1 MEKKQPS
8 KQKKVRPQIEFLK
21 IFVLRVDKN
30 SI

>member
-1 MEKKQPS
+1 MEKNNQAS
-8 KQKKVRPQIEFLK
+8 KKKVRPQIEFFK